1 MRHRPATGAASFVDL
16 SRLPSRRQGRQD
28 DGTGPTALTRSATF
42 TSTGGATAIHRIA
55 FTQLMRQPA
64 AQPAP
69 RAGRRGGRNAR
80 ATSTRSRAFPI
91 SPGNSPSR
99 IASCHQRHR
108 NHRSASVG
116 SSNVFAE
123 PTLGENVAAR
133 NRKSLPACEQAVD
146 DATSLWKPEE
156 NAGEILATASDA
168 VDLMRFRVLHSPGF
182 AIGARDAHSF

>member
-1 MRHRPATGAASFVDL
+1 MRHRPATGAASLVDL
-16 SRLPSRRQGRQD
+16 SRLPSRRHGQQD

-42 TSTGGATAIHRIA
+42 TSTGGATAIQRIA

-69 RAGRRGGRNAR
+69 RAGREEAAMPGQPAR
-80 ATSTRSRAFPI
+80 ARARFRF

-108 NHRSASVG
+108 NHRSASIE

-156 NAGEILATASDA
+156 NAGEILTA
-168 VDLMRFRVLHSPGF
+168 
-182 AIGARDAHSF
+182 